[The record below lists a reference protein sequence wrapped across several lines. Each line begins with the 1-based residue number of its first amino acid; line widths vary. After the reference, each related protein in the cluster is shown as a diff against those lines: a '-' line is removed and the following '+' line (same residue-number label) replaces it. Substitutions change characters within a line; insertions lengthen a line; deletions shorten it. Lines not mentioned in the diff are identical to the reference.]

1 MTCGGCVHR
10 VETALHQVEGVV
22 KVSVDLK
29 ASTAT
34 IAGEPNL
41 SEVVDC
47 VKRLGF
53 RATSQLQGK

>member
-1 MTCGGCVHR
+1 MHR